1 MSAFLLR
8 VLNFFLVSKDH
19 FTSPDEYDE
28 LSVLYDAISSHEE
41 NMVISHE
48 GDPKW
53 RQAVLANTQSLL
65 ALRSGFTVLMS
76 PFWVFVQQKYTV
88 FNFVKIAAISILCT
102 GNCCVFRCLQ

>member
-1 MSAFLLR
+1 MNVFTLAFQ
-8 VLNFFLVSKDH
+8 DH

-28 LSVLYDAISSHEE
+28 LSVLYDAITAHEQ

-65 ALRSGFTVLMS
+65 ALRSAF
-76 PFWVFVQQKYTV
+76 K
-88 FNFVKIAAISILCT
+88 
-102 GNCCVFRCLQ
+102 